1 MMALPMGIVTAVFE
15 GTKLEKISTTLTFL
29 FYSLPTFF
37 TATLLLQFLSRGG
50 TGLPIFP
57 TGGLYTAQ
65 SQLTGLASFSDLV
78 FHLTLPVVALS
89 LPLTALFARYIR
101 IGLLEVLD
109 SDHITAA
116 RARGRSEIQIFFQH
130 TLLNS
135 LIPLFTIAGTILPT
149 VAGGAIMIEYI
160 FHLPGLGLLT
170 LDAIQSRDFNVIL
183 GIQSITTLTILLGI
197 LLSDLLCATL
207 DPRMRVR

>member
-1 MMALPMGIVTAVFE
+1 
-15 GTKLEKISTTLTFL
+15 
-29 FYSLPTFF
+29 
-37 TATLLLQFLSRGG
+37 
-50 TGLPIFP
+50 
-57 TGGLYTAQ
+57 
-65 SQLTGLASFSDLV
+65 
-78 FHLTLPVVALS
+78 
-89 LPLTALFARYIR
+89 
-101 IGLLEVLD
+101 
-109 SDHITAA
+109 
-116 RARGRSEIQIFFQH
+116 
-130 TLLNS
+130 
-135 LIPLFTIAGTILPT
+135 